1 LALNPNQLSP
11 HRPNRRKISLDVSPE
26 QSDHCDDRNPV
37 KQNSMSE
44 NAIDSVKATP
54 EPAAAKPRRKTGK
67 KSQPKQKA
75 GRANKKAHGPKA

>member
-26 QSDHCDDRNPV
+26 QSDHCDDRNP
-37 KQNSMSE
+37 SE

-75 GRANKKAHGPKA
+75 GRANKKAHGLKA